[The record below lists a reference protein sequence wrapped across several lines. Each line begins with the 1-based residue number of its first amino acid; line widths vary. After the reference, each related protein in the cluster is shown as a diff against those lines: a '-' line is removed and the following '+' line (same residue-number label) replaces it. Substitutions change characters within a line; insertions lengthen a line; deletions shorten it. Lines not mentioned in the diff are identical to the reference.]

1 MSIVVAL
8 HGGIQINATKLCEE
22 VFVPGWM
29 LRVAVAIGLLF
40 LIGFKFF
47 QTLSLSYLKSLDDL
61 RKGIWAN
68 GGLLSCVLL
77 GGVGRGIGR
86 CIGRGCGELKGRG

>member
-47 QTLSLSYLKSLDDL
+47 QTLSLSLSHLKSLDDL

-77 GGVGRGIGR
+77 GGVGRGIS
-86 CIGRGCGELKGRG
+86 RGCGELKGRG